1 MQIFDKSGILSI
13 IELSFI
19 LDKILMIVVHTPIA
33 EEAESTDEADF
44 AALDHIKKLARA
56 AHKSKLERERAEAEF
71 AAMEHVK
78 KLAKIKEMLY
88 AMKGKSDFFAQLYAN
103 LKNKDDMSDNM
114 LDYLYKIL
122 SDMINDETK
131 KLVVSDEDKI
141 LKKLK
146 ANIQ

>member
-1 MQIFDKSGILSI
+1 
-13 IELSFI
+13 
-19 LDKILMIVVHTPIA
+19 MIVVHTYTS
-33 EEAESTDEADF
+33 EKAESTEEADF
-44 AALDHIKKLARA
+44 AALDHIKKLAKA

-71 AAMEHVK
+71 AAMEHTK

-88 AMKGKSDFFAQLYAN
+88 AVKGKSSFFAQLYAN
-103 LKNKDDMSDNM
+103 LKNKGDMSDNM

-131 KLVVSDEDKI
+131 KLIVSDEDKI

-146 ANIQ
+146 ADVQ